1 MITDLAHSAFRVH
14 DLEKSLAFYELLG
27 LKESFRLNHDDG
39 SVMLVYLH
47 IGGDRFLELFP
58 GGKLENPQN
67 SFMHICLA
75 SDNLVS
81 DVEMLR
87 AKGVKIDI
95 EPKMG
100 LDLNM
105 QAWISD
111 PDGNAIELMQLS
123 ENSPQRQVARGEVVS
138 FKQ

>member
-47 IGGDRFLELFP
+47 IGADRFLELFP
-58 GGKLENPQN
+58 SGPLENPQN

-75 SDNLVS
+75 SDSLVE

-87 AKGVKIDI
+87 SKGVKIDI

-111 PDGNAIELMQLS
+111 PDGNPIELMQLS
-123 ENSPQRQVARGEVVS
+123 ELSPQRQVARGEVVT

>member
-1 MITDLAHSAFRVH
+1 MITDLAHTALRVH

-39 SVMLVYLH
+39 SLILVYLH

-58 GGKLENPQN
+58 GGLLENPEG
-67 SFMHICLA
+67 SFRHLCLA
-75 SDNLVS
+75 SDSLIS

-87 AKGVKIDI
+87 VKGVKIDI
-95 EPKMG
+95 EPTMG
-100 LDLNM
+100 LDLNL

-111 PDGNAIELMQLS
+111 PDGNPIELMQLS
-123 ENSPQRQVARGEVVS
+123 EQSPQRQVARGEAIS

>member
-1 MITDLAHSAFRVH
+1 MITDLAHTALRVH
-14 DLEKSLAFYELLG
+14 NLEKSLAFYELLG
-27 LKESFRLNHDDG
+27 LKESFRLKHDDG

-58 GGKLENPQN
+58 GGALENPES
-67 SFMHICLA
+67 SFRHLCLA
-75 SDNLVS
+75 SDNLIS

-87 AKGVKIDI
+87 SKGVKIEI
-95 EPKMG
+95 EPTMG

-123 ENSPQRQVARGEVVS
+123 EQSPQRQVARGEVIS

>member
-1 MITDLAHSAFRVH
+1 MITDLAHTALRVH

-27 LKESFRLNHDDG
+27 LKESFRLKHEDG
-39 SVMLVYLH
+39 SLMLVYLH
-47 IGGDRFLELFP
+47 VGGDRFLELFP
-58 GGKLENPQN
+58 GGTLENPEG
-67 SFMHICLA
+67 SFRHLCLA
-75 SDNLVS
+75 SDSLHE

-87 AKGVKIDI
+87 SKGVKIEI
-95 EPKMG
+95 EPTMG

-105 QAWISD
+105 QAWIKD

-123 ENSPQRQVARGEVVS
+123 EQSPQRQVARGEVVS

>member
-14 DLEKSLAFYELLG
+14 DLEKSLAFYALLG

-39 SVMLVYLH
+39 TVMLAYLH

-58 GGKLENPQN
+58 GGALENSEN

-75 SDNLVS
+75 SDDLVN

-87 AKGVKIDI
+87 GKGVKIEI
-95 EPKMG
+95 EPQMG
-100 LDLNM
+100 LDKNM

-111 PDGNAIELMQLS
+111 LDGNAIELMQLS
-123 ENSPQRQVARGEVVS
+123 EESPQRQVARGAPP
-138 FKQ
+138 KN

>member
-1 MITDLAHSAFRVH
+1 MITDLAHTAFRVH

-27 LKESFRLNHDDG
+27 LRESFRLNHDDG

-47 IGGDRFLELFP
+47 IGADRFLELFP
-58 GGKLENPQN
+58 GGTLSNPQN
-67 SFMHICLA
+67 SFRHICLA
-75 SDNLVS
+75 SDSLVE

-87 AKGVKIDI
+87 AKGVKIEI
-95 EPKMG
+95 EPTMG

-111 PDGNAIELMQLS
+111 LDGNAIELMQLS
-123 ENSPQRQVARGEVVS
+123 EQSPQRQVARGEAIS

>member
-1 MITDLAHSAFRVH
+1 MITDLAHTTLRVH
-14 DLEKSLAFYELLG
+14 DLEQSLTFYELLG
-27 LKESFRLNHDDG
+27 LKESFRLKHDDG
-39 SVMLVYLH
+39 SVMLVYVH

-58 GGKLENPQN
+58 GGTLKNPEG
-67 SFMHICLA
+67 SFRHLCLA
-75 SDNLVS
+75 SNNLKE

-87 AKGVKIDI
+87 AKGVKIEI

-123 ENSPQRQVARGEVVS
+123 EQSPQRQVARGEVIS

>member
-14 DLEKSLAFYELLG
+14 NLEISLAFYELLG

-47 IGGDRFLELFP
+47 IGADRFLELFP
-58 GGKLENPQN
+58 GGPLENPQN

-75 SDNLVS
+75 SDSLVE

-87 AKGVKIDI
+87 SKGVKIEI

-111 PDGNAIELMQLS
+111 PDGNPIELMQLS
-123 ENSPQRQVARGEVVS
+123 EASPQRQVARAS
-138 FKQ
+138 TRLK

>member
-47 IGGDRFLELFP
+47 VGADRFLELFP
-58 GGKLENPQN
+58 GGAISNPQN

-75 SDNLVS
+75 SDSLVE

-87 AKGVKIDI
+87 EKGVKIEV

-111 PDGNAIELMQLS
+111 PDGNPIELMQLS
-123 ENSPQRQVARGEVVS
+123 ESSPQRQVARGEAIS

>member
-1 MITDLAHSAFRVH
+1 MITDLAHIALRVY

-27 LKESFRLNHDDG
+27 LKESFRLKHDDG

-58 GGKLENPQN
+58 GGALENPEG
-67 SFMHICLA
+67 SFRHICLA
-75 SDNLVS
+75 SDKLLE

-87 AKGVKIDI
+87 EKGVKIDI
-95 EPKMG
+95 EPTMG

-105 QAWISD
+105 QAWIKD
-111 PDGNAIELMQLS
+111 PDGNPIELMQLS
-123 ENSPQRQVARGEVVS
+123 ENSPQRQVARGEAIS